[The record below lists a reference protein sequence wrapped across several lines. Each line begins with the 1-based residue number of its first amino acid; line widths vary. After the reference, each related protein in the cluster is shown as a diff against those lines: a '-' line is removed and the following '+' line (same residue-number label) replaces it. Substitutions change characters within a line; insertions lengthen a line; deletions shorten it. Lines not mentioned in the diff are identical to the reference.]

1 MSLAPPGNSQVR
13 WMSTERSLHP
23 STPPSLQYSTA
34 LSRSR
39 LHGVFCNNFGG
50 YRDYASGELRLGS
63 RVLVTDSPV
72 DQDQKV
78 RNMSKIWFVTGSSR
92 GLGRTLVEA
101 ILAAGDKVVATA
113 RKPEELKDLSTTYG
127 DSIHAVKLDVTSP
140 TDVAKAVAAALKA
153 FGRIDVLVNNAGYGF
168 LGAFEEMSD
177 QEFKGQIDT
186 NFWGVVNVTRAILP
200 HLRQQGSGHII
211 QITSVGGRNAF
222 PGLSG
227 YHAAKFAVEGL
238 SEALALEVKPLG
250 LKVTIVEPGGFRT
263 DWAGSSMAFA
273 KPMEAYAPTIG
284 FMREQ
289 LDLRSGNQPGDPRKA
304 AQAILKLV
312 DMPEAPL
319 RLPLGNDAL
328 AVLRNGYK
336 TTAEELERWAEI
348 TKSTDFDGLPV
359 SDTGHAV
366 LEILKGKSS

>member
-1 MSLAPPGNSQVR
+1 M
-13 WMSTERSLHP
+13 
-23 STPPSLQYSTA
+23 
-34 LSRSR
+34 
-39 LHGVFCNNFGG
+39 
-50 YRDYASGELRLGS
+50 
-63 RVLVTDSPV
+63 
-72 DQDQKV
+72 
-78 RNMSKIWFVTGSSR
+78 
-92 GLGRTLVEA
+92 GRTLVEA
-101 ILAAGDKVVATA
+101 ILAAGDKVIATA
-113 RKPEELKDLSTTYG
+113 RKPEELKDLSATYG
-127 DSIHAVKLDVTSP
+127 ESIRAVKLDVTSP
-140 TDVAKAVAAALKA
+140 ADVKKAVATAVEA
-153 FGRIDVLVNNAGYGF
+153 FGRIDVLINNAGYGF

-177 QEFKGQIDT
+177 EEFKGQMET

-211 QITSVGGRNAF
+211 QITSVGGRSAF

-263 DWAGSSMAFA
+263 DWAGASMAFA

-289 LDLRSGNQPGDPRKA
+289 LKLRDGNQPGDPRKA
-304 AQAILKLV
+304 AEAILKLV

-319 RLPLGNDAL
+319 RLPLGNDAM

-336 TTAEELERWAEI
+336 TSAEELERWAEI
-348 TKSTDFDGLPV
+348 TKSTDFDGLRV

-366 LEILKGKSS
+366 LEVLQGKSA

>member
-1 MSLAPPGNSQVR
+1 
-13 WMSTERSLHP
+13 
-23 STPPSLQYSTA
+23 
-34 LSRSR
+34 
-39 LHGVFCNNFGG
+39 
-50 YRDYASGELRLGS
+50 
-63 RVLVTDSPV
+63 VL
-72 DQDQKV
+72 
-78 RNMSKIWFVTGSSR
+78 I
-92 GLGRTLVEA
+92 
-101 ILAAGDKVVATA
+101 
-113 RKPEELKDLSTTYG
+113 
-127 DSIHAVKLDVTSP
+127 
-140 TDVAKAVAAALKA
+140 
-153 FGRIDVLVNNAGYGF
+153 NNAGYGF

-177 QEFKGQIDT
+177 EEFKGQIET

-211 QITSVGGRNAF
+211 QITSVGGRSAF

-263 DWAGSSMAFA
+263 DWAGASMAFA
-273 KPMEAYAPTIG
+273 KPIEAYAPTIG

-289 LDLRSGNQPGDPRKA
+289 LKLRDGNQPGDPRKA

-319 RLPLGNDAL
+319 RLPLGNDAM

-336 TTAEELERWAEI
+336 TSAEELERWAEI
-348 TKSTDFDGLPV
+348 TKSTDFDGLRV

-366 LEILKGKSS
+366 LEVLPGKSS

>member
-1 MSLAPPGNSQVR
+1 
-13 WMSTERSLHP
+13 
-23 STPPSLQYSTA
+23 
-34 LSRSR
+34 
-39 LHGVFCNNFGG
+39 
-50 YRDYASGELRLGS
+50 
-63 RVLVTDSPV
+63 
-72 DQDQKV
+72 
-78 RNMSKIWFVTGSSR
+78 MSKIWFVTGSSR

-101 ILAAGDKVVATA
+101 ILVAGDKVVATA
-113 RKPEELKDLSTTYG
+113 RKPDELKDLSTTYG
-127 DSIHAVKLDVTSP
+127 DSIQAVKLDVTSP
-140 TDVAKAVAAALKA
+140 ADVAKAIGAALKA

-168 LGAFEEMSD
+168 MGAFEEMSD

-211 QITSVGGRNAF
+211 QITSIGGRSAF
-222 PGLSG
+222 PGFSG

-263 DWAGSSMAFA
+263 DWAGTSMAFA
-273 KPMEAYAPTIG
+273 KPIEGYAPTIG

-289 LDLRSGNQPGDPRKA
+289 LKLRDGSQPGDPRKA

-359 SDTGHAV
+359 SDTDHAV

>member
-1 MSLAPPGNSQVR
+1 MN
-13 WMSTERSLHP
+13 
-23 STPPSLQYSTA
+23 
-34 LSRSR
+34 
-39 LHGVFCNNFGG
+39 
-50 YRDYASGELRLGS
+50 
-63 RVLVTDSPV
+63 
-72 DQDQKV
+72 
-78 RNMSKIWFVTGSSR
+78 KIWFVTGSSR

-101 ILAAGDKVVATA
+101 ILAAGDKVIATA
-113 RKPEELKDLSTTYG
+113 RKPEELKDLSAIYG
-127 DSIHAVKLDVTSP
+127 DSIQAVKLDVTSSA
-140 TDVAKAVAAALKA
+140 DVEKAVATAVEA
-153 FGRIDVLVNNAGYGF
+153 FGRIDVLINNAGYGF

-177 QEFKGQIDT
+177 EEFKGQIET

-211 QITSVGGRNAF
+211 QITSVGGRSAF

-263 DWAGSSMAFA
+263 DWAGASMAFA
-273 KPMEAYAPTIG
+273 KPIEAYAPTIG

-289 LDLRSGNQPGDPRKA
+289 LKLRDGNQPGDPRKA

-319 RLPLGNDAL
+319 RLPLGNDAM

-336 TTAEELERWAEI
+336 TSAEELERWAEI
-348 TKSTDFDGLPV
+348 TKSTDFDGLRV

-366 LEILKGKSS
+366 LEVLQGKSA

>member
-1 MSLAPPGNSQVR
+1 MN
-13 WMSTERSLHP
+13 
-23 STPPSLQYSTA
+23 
-34 LSRSR
+34 
-39 LHGVFCNNFGG
+39 
-50 YRDYASGELRLGS
+50 
-63 RVLVTDSPV
+63 
-72 DQDQKV
+72 
-78 RNMSKIWFVTGSSR
+78 KIWFVTGSSR

-101 ILAAGDKVVATA
+101 ILAAGDKVIATA
-113 RKPEELKDLSTTYG
+113 RKPEELKDLSATYG
-127 DSIHAVKLDVTSP
+127 ESIRAVKLDVTSP
-140 TDVAKAVAAALKA
+140 ADVKKAVATAVEA
-153 FGRIDVLVNNAGYGF
+153 FGRIDVLINNAGYGF

-177 QEFKGQIDT
+177 EEFKGQMET

-211 QITSVGGRNAF
+211 QITSVGGRSAF

-263 DWAGSSMAFA
+263 DWAGASMAFA

-289 LDLRSGNQPGDPRKA
+289 LKLRDGNQPGDPRKA
-304 AQAILKLV
+304 AEAILKLV

-319 RLPLGNDAL
+319 RLPLGNDAM

-336 TTAEELERWAEI
+336 TSAEELERWAEI
-348 TKSTDFDGLPV
+348 TKSTDFDGLRV

-366 LEILKGKSS
+366 LEVLQGKSA